1 MFQANT
7 LTVRWPATAT
17 ATADMLP
24 ALTKGPK
31 LVLVSQSQVLL

>member
-7 LTVRWPATAT
+7 LTVRRPATV
-17 ATADMLP
+17 TADILA

-31 LVLVSQSQVLL
+31 LVLVSQ